1 MIQESRRESFSGV
14 QLVEGDEITIEEL
27 EEEKK

>member
-1 MIQESRRESFSGV
+1 MIQESRRESFSEV